1 MIYLKE
7 KVNKVKLF
15 KELTEFGKKRFEFTC
30 EPDEDLKVF
39 LDGAE
44 TLFKLLR
51 LPVVVVPKGTLCECK
66 KHSLKTNYGF
76 EVCTKCGNEFDD

>member
-1 MIYLKE
+1 MTDLKN
-7 KVNKVKLF
+7 KVNKAKLF
-15 KELTEFGKKRFEFTC
+15 RELTEFGKKRFEFTC

-51 LPVVVVPKGTLCECK
+51 LPVVVKSFYCENQKMKYRDEIC
-66 KHSLKTNYGF
+66 LRQ
-76 EVCTKCGNEFDD
+76 CGNCKNIGKQQ